1 MSNRTIAQNYL
12 SVSGVLKPIYAIKN
26 HNVNIRELT
35 TESKLRINKFR
46 VVYKLG
52 NRDAEIVSMYLEAT
66 DDYRTLIFSNPTDST
81 RTIGIPIMNV
91 ISCERIN

>member
-12 SVSGVLKPIYAIKN
+12 SISGVLKPIYAIKN

-35 TESKLRINKFR
+35 TESKLRINNFK

-52 NRDAEIVSMYLEAT
+52 NRDAEITSMYLEAT
-66 DDYRTLIFSNPTDST
+66 DDYRTLIFLNPTDSS
-81 RTIGIPIMNV
+81 RTIGIPIMNI